1 MAGVKMKHYK
11 DKNDNV
17 YAYEPDGSQ
26 DHLIP
31 KDFIAITDEE
41 AKTLT
46 TIVPTYD
53 KKRASEY
60 PSIIDFIEAY
70 TEKEILSNSTKWDVY
85 VTKYKK
91 VRSDNPKV

>member
-1 MAGVKMKHYK
+1 MKHYK
-11 DKNDNV
+11 NKDNVV
-17 YAYEPDGSQ
+17 YAYESDGSQ

-41 AKTLT
+41 AKALT

-60 PSIIDFIEAY
+60 PSMIDFIEAY
-70 TEKEILSNSTKWDVY
+70 TEKEILSNSTKWDAY

-91 VRSDNPKV
+91 VRSDNPKD

>member
-1 MAGVKMKHYK
+1 MKHYK
-11 DKNDNV
+11 NKSDEV
-17 YAYEPDGSQ
+17 YAYELDGSQ

-41 AKTLT
+41 AKALT

-60 PSIIDFIEAY
+60 PSMIDFIEAY
-70 TEKEILSNSTKWDVY
+70 TEKEILSNSTKWDAY

-91 VRSDNPKV
+91 VRSDNPKD